1 MLTKRE
7 LDKRYK
13 NGVDTGA
20 MSKQTVPLPLKPITT
35 EKTYYNDTPKQYAR
49 LKYAQKN
56 NRKDP
61 RILAMYKCKPKP
73 KK

>member
-1 MLTKRE
+1 MSYVITPRV

-13 NGVDTGA
+13 KDVDTGA
-20 MSKQTVPLPLKPITT
+20 MSKQTVPLPLKPMPT
-35 EKTYYNDTPKQYAR
+35 EKVYYDDKPKQYER

-56 NRKDP
+56 NRKNP
-61 RILAMYKCKPKP
+61 RCKCKPKP